1 MKSMAQLEYHYGL
14 KMRCYP
20 SDQQKQII
28 KVNSDA
34 SRFIY
39 NEMVAIGKELWQLS
53 RVKLPIDT
61 VQDRIKQLTMRQNAK
76 QMSNHYQ
83 FLEDKRIDSLT
94 KANAIQNYRKAWN
107 SFRKVH
113 TAGVPKFHRKS
124 YRWRYQTNCQYPG
137 QKTALLTNGTV
148 CFLDNSHVKVP
159 KIGLL
164 RVAGSQARLLK
175 RMCETRIGTVTLTKD
190 PADHFFLSMQL
201 ASDESFVKVSK
212 ANHEHIG
219 IDLNTDNFLTDSEG
233 NTVPNPRYYRTI
245 KGKLAKEQRILSRRQ
260 RRIKKEHRSLRDSK
274 NYQKQRLLVA
284 KLHVKVMNQRH
295 NFLQQI
301 STALIKNHD
310 LVVAEELRSKNML
323 KNHALA
329 MSIADVGWRSF
340 LNMLAYKADLYGR
353 QFITVS
359 PKNTTQT
366 CHDCG
371 FVMGSGG
378 TKKLTLADRKWT
390 CPQCHTHHIR
400 DHNAALNI
408 LEKGFQKQQKSQP
421 KGWTHSYGNLGM

>member
-137 QKTALLTNGTV
+137 QKTALLTDGTV

-159 KIGLL
+159 KIGQL

-408 LEKGFQKQQKSQP
+408 LEKGFQKQQKS
-421 KGWTHSYGNLGM
+421 

>member
-1 MKSMAQLEYHYGL
+1 MKSMAKMKYHYGL

-20 SDQQKQII
+20 SDQQKQLI
-28 KVNSDA
+28 KINSDA

-39 NEMVAIGKELWQLS
+39 NEMVAIGKELIQLR

-83 FLEDKRIDSLT
+83 FLEDKRIDSLA

-107 SFRKVH
+107 AFRKVH

-148 CFLDNSHVKVP
+148 CFLDNSHIKVP

-201 ASDESFVKVSK
+201 ASDKPFVKESK
-212 ANHEHIG
+212 TNHGHIG
-219 IDLNTDNFLTDSEG
+219 IDLNTNNFLTDSEG
-233 NTVPNPRYYRTI
+233 NTVPNPQYYRTI

-260 RRIKKEHRSLRDSK
+260 RRAKKEHCSLRDSK

-284 KLHVKVMNQRH
+284 KLHAKVMNQRH

-329 MSIADVGWRSF
+329 LSISDVGWRSF
-340 LNMLAYKADLYGR
+340 LGMLAYKADLYGR
-353 QFITVS
+353 QFITIS
-359 PKNTTQT
+359 PRNTTQT
-366 CHDCG
+366 CHNCG
-371 FVMGSGG
+371 FVMGTNG
-378 TKKLTLADRKWT
+378 TDKLTLADRKWT
-390 CPQCHTHHIR
+390 CPNCGTHHIR
-400 DHNAALNI
+400 YWNAAKNI
-408 LEKGFQKQQKSQP
+408 LDKGIAK
-421 KGWTHSYGNLGM
+421 LA

>member
-159 KIGLL
+159 KIGQL

-359 PKNTTQT
+359 PENTTQT

-408 LEKGFQKQQKSQP
+408 LEKGFQKQQKS
-421 KGWTHSYGNLGM
+421 

>member
-1 MKSMAQLEYHYGL
+1 MKSMAQLKYHYGL
-14 KMRCYP
+14 KVRIYP
-20 SDQQKQII
+20 SDHQKQII
-28 KVNSDA
+28 KINSDA

-39 NEMVAIGKELWQLS
+39 NEMVAISKELMQLR

-83 FLEDKRIDSLT
+83 FLEDKRIDSLA

-107 SFRKVH
+107 AFWKVH
-113 TAGVPKFHRKS
+113 TAGTPKFHRKS
-124 YRWRYQTNCQYPG
+124 YCWRYQTNCQYLG
-137 QKTALLTNGTV
+137 QETALLTNGTV
-148 CFLDNSHVKVP
+148 CFLDNSHVKIP
-159 KIGLL
+159 KIGQL

-190 PADHFFLSMQL
+190 STDHFFLSMQL

-212 ANHEHIG
+212 ANHGHIG
-219 IDLNTDNFLTDSEG
+219 IDLNIDNFLTDSNG

-260 RRIKKEHRSLRDSK
+260 LRAKKEHRSLRDSK

-284 KLHVKVMNQRH
+284 KLHAKVMNQRH

-310 LVVAEELRSKNML
+310 LVVAEELCSKNML

-340 LNMLAYKADLYGR
+340 LNMLAYKANLYDR
-353 QFITVS
+353 QLITVS

-378 TKKLTLADRKWT
+378 TKKLTLADREWT

-400 DHNAALNI
+400 DYNAALNI
-408 LEKGFQKQQKSQP
+408 LEKGFQKQQKS
-421 KGWTHSYGNLGM
+421 

>member
-1 MKSMAQLEYHYGL
+1 MKSMAKMKYHYGL

-20 SDQQKQII
+20 SDQQKQLI
-28 KVNSDA
+28 KINSDA

-39 NEMVAIGKELWQLS
+39 NEMVAINKELMQLR
-53 RVKLPIDT
+53 RVKLPIDI

-107 SFRKVH
+107 AFRKVH
-113 TAGVPKFHRKS
+113 ATGVPKFHRKS
-124 YRWRYQTNCQYPG
+124 YHWRYQTNCQYPG

-175 RMCETRIGTVTLTKD
+175 RICETRIGTVTLTKD
-190 PADHFFLSMQL
+190 SADRFFLSMQL

-212 ANHEHIG
+212 ATHGHVG

-233 NTVPNPRYYRTI
+233 NIVPNPRYYHTI

-260 RRIKKEHRSLRDSK
+260 QRAKKEHRSLRDSK

-284 KLHVKVMNQRH
+284 KLHTKVMNQRH

-310 LVVAEELRSKNML
+310 LVVAEELRSKNLL

-329 MSIADVGWRSF
+329 LSISDVGWRTF
-340 LNMLAYKADLYGR
+340 LGMLAYKAKLYGR
-353 QFITVS
+353 QFITIN
-359 PKNTTQT
+359 PRNTTQT
-366 CHDCG
+366 CRDCG
-371 FVMGSGG
+371 FVMGTNG
-378 TKKLTLADRKWT
+378 TDKLTLDDRNWT
-390 CPQCHTHHIR
+390 CPNCGIHHIR
-400 DHNAALNI
+400 DWNAAKNI
-408 LEKGFQKQQKSQP
+408 LDKGIAK
-421 KGWTHSYGNLGM
+421 LA

>member
-1 MKSMAQLEYHYGL
+1 MKSMAKMKYHYGL

-20 SDQQKQII
+20 SDQQKQLI
-28 KVNSDA
+28 KINSDA

-39 NEMVAIGKELWQLS
+39 NEMVAINKELMQLR
-53 RVKLPIDT
+53 RVKLPIDI

-107 SFRKVH
+107 AFRKVH
-113 TAGVPKFHRKS
+113 ATGVPKFHRKS
-124 YRWRYQTNCQYPG
+124 YHWRYQTNCQYPG
-137 QKTALLTNGTV
+137 QKTTLLTNGTV

-175 RMCETRIGTVTLTKD
+175 RICETRIGTVTLTKD
-190 PADHFFLSMQL
+190 SADRFFLSMQL

-212 ANHEHIG
+212 ATHGHVG

-233 NTVPNPRYYRTI
+233 NIVPNPRYYRTI
-245 KGKLAKEQRILSRRQ
+245 KGKLVKEQRILSRRQ
-260 RRIKKEHRSLRDSK
+260 QRAKKEHRSLRDSK

-284 KLHVKVMNQRH
+284 KLHAKVMNQRH

-310 LVVAEELRSKNML
+310 LVVAEELRSKNLL

-329 MSIADVGWRSF
+329 LSISDVGWRTF
-340 LNMLAYKADLYGR
+340 LGMLAYKAKLYGR
-353 QFITVS
+353 QFITIN
-359 PKNTTQT
+359 PRNTTQT
-366 CHDCG
+366 CRDCG
-371 FVMGSGG
+371 FVMGTNG
-378 TKKLTLADRKWT
+378 TDKLTLDDRNWT
-390 CPQCHTHHIR
+390 CPNCGIHHIR
-400 DHNAALNI
+400 DWNAAKNI
-408 LEKGFQKQQKSQP
+408 LDKGIAK
-421 KGWTHSYGNLGM
+421 LA

>member
-1 MKSMAQLEYHYGL
+1 MKSMAKMKYHYGL

-20 SDQQKQII
+20 SDQQKQLI
-28 KVNSDA
+28 KINSDA

-39 NEMVAIGKELWQLS
+39 NEMVAIGKELIQLR

-83 FLEDKRIDSLT
+83 FLEDKRIDSLA

-107 SFRKVH
+107 AFRKVH

-201 ASDESFVKVSK
+201 ASDKPFVKESK
-212 ANHEHIG
+212 TNHGHIG
-219 IDLNTDNFLTDSEG
+219 IDLNTNNFLTDSEG
-233 NTVPNPRYYRTI
+233 NTVPNPQHYRTI
-245 KGKLAKEQRILSRRQ
+245 TGKLAKEQRIIFPRQ
-260 RRIKKEHRSLRDSK
+260 RRAKKEHCSLRDSK

-284 KLHVKVMNQRH
+284 KLHAKVMNQRH

-329 MSIADVGWRSF
+329 LSISDVGWRSF
-340 LNMLAYKADLYGR
+340 LGMLAYKADLYGR
-353 QFITVS
+353 QFITIS
-359 PKNTTQT
+359 PRNTTQT
-366 CHDCG
+366 CHNCG
-371 FVMGSGG
+371 FVMGTNG
-378 TKKLTLADRKWT
+378 TDKLTLADRKWT
-390 CPQCHTHHIR
+390 CPNCGNYNER
-400 DHNAALNI
+400 DYNAAKNI
-408 LEKGFQKQQKSQP
+408 LKKILAIYN
-421 KGWTHSYGNLGM
+421 SYKFYMVRWGTP

>member
-1 MKSMAQLEYHYGL
+1 MSKMKYHYGL

-20 SDQQKQII
+20 SDQQKQLI
-28 KVNSDA
+28 KINSDA

-39 NEMVAIGKELWQLS
+39 NEMVAINKELMQLR
-53 RVKLPIDT
+53 RVKLPIDI

-107 SFRKVH
+107 AFRKVH
-113 TAGVPKFHRKS
+113 ATGVPKLHRKS
-124 YRWRYQTNCQYPG
+124 YHWRYQTNCQYPG

-175 RMCETRIGTVTLTKD
+175 RICETRIGTVTLTKD
-190 PADHFFLSMQL
+190 SADRFFLSMQL

-212 ANHEHIG
+212 ATHGHVG

-233 NTVPNPRYYRTI
+233 
-245 KGKLAKEQRILSRRQ
+245 KLAKEQRILSRRQ
-260 RRIKKEHRSLRDSK
+260 QRAKKEHRSLRDSK

-284 KLHVKVMNQRH
+284 KLHAKVMNQRH

-310 LVVAEELRSKNML
+310 LVVAEELRSKNLL

-329 MSIADVGWRSF
+329 LSISDVGWRTF
-340 LNMLAYKADLYGR
+340 LGMLAYKAKLYGR
-353 QFITVS
+353 QFITIN
-359 PKNTTQT
+359 PRNTTQT
-366 CHDCG
+366 CRDCG
-371 FVMGSGG
+371 FVMGTNG
-378 TKKLTLADRKWT
+378 TDKLTLDDRNWT
-390 CPQCHTHHIR
+390 CPNCGIHHIR
-400 DHNAALNI
+400 DWNAAKNI
-408 LEKGFQKQQKSQP
+408 LDKGIAK
-421 KGWTHSYGNLGM
+421 LA

>member
-1 MKSMAQLEYHYGL
+1 MKSMAKMKYHYGL

-20 SDQQKQII
+20 SDQQKQLI
-28 KVNSDA
+28 KINSDA

-39 NEMVAIGKELWQLS
+39 NEMVAINKELMQLR
-53 RVKLPIDT
+53 RVKLPIDI
-61 VQDRIKQLTMRQNAK
+61 VRDRIKQLTMRQNAK

-107 SFRKVH
+107 AFRKVH
-113 TAGVPKFHRKS
+113 TAGVPKFHRKN

-175 RMCETRIGTVTLTKD
+175 RICETRIGTVTLTKD
-190 PADHFFLSMQL
+190 SADRFFLSMQL
-201 ASDESFVKVSK
+201 ASDESFVKVVK
-212 ANHEHIG
+212 ATHGHVG
-219 IDLNTDNFLTDSEG
+219 IDLNTDNFLTDSGG
-233 NTVPNPRYYRTI
+233 NIVPNPRYYRTI

-260 RRIKKEHRSLRDSK
+260 QRAKKEHRSLRDSK

-284 KLHVKVMNQRH
+284 KLHAKVMNQRH

-329 MSIADVGWRSF
+329 LSISDVGWRTF
-340 LNMLAYKADLYGR
+340 LGMLAYKAKLYGR
-353 QFITVS
+353 QFITIN
-359 PKNTTQT
+359 PRNTTQT
-366 CHDCG
+366 CCDCG
-371 FVMGSGG
+371 FVMGTNG
-378 TKKLTLADRKWT
+378 TDKLTLDDRKWT
-390 CPQCHTHHIR
+390 CPNCGIHHIR
-400 DHNAALNI
+400 DWNAAKNI
-408 LEKGFQKQQKSQP
+408 LDKGIAK
-421 KGWTHSYGNLGM
+421 LA

>member
-107 SFRKVH
+107 AFRKVH
-113 TAGVPKFHRKS
+113 ATGVPKFHRKS

-201 ASDESFVKVSK
+201 ASDQTFVQVVKTTQDPV
-212 ANHEHIG
+212 G
-219 IDLNTDNFLTDSEG
+219 IDLNTDNFLTDSNG
-233 NTVPNPRYYRTI
+233 NIVPNPQYYRTI

-260 RRIKKEHRSLRDSK
+260 QRAKKEHRSLQDSK

-284 KLHVKVMNQRH
+284 KLHAKVMNQRH

-329 MSIADVGWRSF
+329 LSISDVGWRTF
-340 LNMLAYKADLYGR
+340 LGMLAYKAKLYGR
-353 QFITVS
+353 RFITIN
-359 PKNTTQT
+359 PRNTTQT
-366 CHDCG
+366 CRDCG
-371 FVMGSGG
+371 FVMGTNG
-378 TKKLTLADRKWT
+378 TDKLTLDDREWT
-390 CPQCHTHHIR
+390 CPNCGVHHVR
-400 DHNAALNI
+400 DWNAAKNI
-408 LEKGFQKQQKSQP
+408 LDKGIAK
-421 KGWTHSYGNLGM
+421 LA

>member
-1 MKSMAQLEYHYGL
+1 MKSMAKMKHHYGL

-20 SDQQKQII
+20 SDQQKQLI
-28 KVNSDA
+28 KINSDA

-39 NEMVAIGKELWQLS
+39 NEMVAINKELMQLR
-53 RVKLPIDT
+53 RVKLPIDI

-107 SFRKVH
+107 AFRKVH
-113 TAGVPKFHRKS
+113 ATGVPKFHRKS
-124 YRWRYQTNCQYPG
+124 YHWRYQTNCQYPG

-175 RMCETRIGTVTLTKD
+175 RICETRIGTVTLTKD
-190 PADHFFLSMQL
+190 SADRFFLSMQL

-212 ANHEHIG
+212 ATHGHVG

-233 NTVPNPRYYRTI
+233 NIVPRYYRTI

-260 RRIKKEHRSLRDSK
+260 QRAKKEHRSLRDSK

-284 KLHVKVMNQRH
+284 KLHAKVMNQRH

-310 LVVAEELRSKNML
+310 LVVAEELRSKNLL

-329 MSIADVGWRSF
+329 LSISDVGWRTF
-340 LNMLAYKADLYGR
+340 LGMLAYKAKLYGR
-353 QFITVS
+353 QFITIN
-359 PKNTTQT
+359 PRNTTQT
-366 CHDCG
+366 CRDCG
-371 FVMGSGG
+371 FVMGTNG
-378 TKKLTLADRKWT
+378 TDKLTLADREWT
-390 CPQCHTHHIR
+390 CPKCHAHHVR
-400 DHNAALNI
+400 DHNAAQNI
-408 LEKGFQKQQKSQP
+408 LTKGIIK
-421 KGWTHSYGNLGM
+421 LA